1 MSKENYRTIGAVIGL
16 TLGIALTIAVR
27 IVFGHSSMI
36 SGALF
41 GAGGAV
47 AGGISGEQVHAWRR
61 RGS

>member
-16 TLGIALTIAVR
+16 ALGIALTIGVM
-27 IVFGHSSMI
+27 IITGHSSMI
-36 SGALF
+36 AGALF

-47 AGGISGEQVHAWRR
+47 AGGISGEKVHQWRR